1 MYLDFITSH
10 DYHMKCEHHPL
21 IYPMEPILCAVGAY
35 VTLTPLQFVPHF
47 TCAIAAA
54 ALLVVATCGMDEG
67 L

>member
-1 MYLDFITSH
+1 M
-10 DYHMKCEHHPL
+10 
-21 IYPMEPILCAVGAY
+21 YPMEPILCAVGAY

-54 ALLVVATCGMDEG
+54 ALLVVVTCGMDEG